1 MHTNLQKIFADKYI
15 FEFQKLL
22 VFLSGIC
29 QGFFKKFIDENILL
43 HRNKIQSSWKN
54 NFLKT

>member
-43 HRNKIQSSWKN
+43 HRNKIQSS
-54 NFLKT
+54 